1 MQNILSLVLCLLLLI
16 GCIDDKKEKHERL
29 AQYYSD
35 KSIKCKYDSLN
46 FWFIKEYERINLKD
60 VKVIHILQG
69 QSLQLNL
76 KYNQNDS
83 KIIVK
88 NIENLVTED
97 TIKFLLKN
105 KMQINIYSFRN
116 GSGYGGKNFLGCIL
130 SGHTINNIRR
140 EDAMY
145 GTITVY

>member
-35 KSIKCKYDSLN
+35 KSIKYKYDSLN

-97 TIKFLLKN
+97 TIMFLLKN